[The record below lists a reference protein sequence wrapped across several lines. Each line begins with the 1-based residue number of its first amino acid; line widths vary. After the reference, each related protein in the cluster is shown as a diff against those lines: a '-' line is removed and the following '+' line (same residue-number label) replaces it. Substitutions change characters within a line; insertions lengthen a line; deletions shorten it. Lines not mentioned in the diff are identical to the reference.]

1 MQRNYAS
8 NYLKKII
15 LKSGCSQFK
24 HSDSF
29 HKTHQREKESKQ
41 ERRKERENGGRI
53 EAVKYDNNPR
63 GESKKGLSKI

>member
-29 HKTHQREKESKQ
+29 HKTHKREKESKQ
-41 ERRKERENGGRI
+41 EREKERENERRND
-53 EAVKYDNNPR
+53 AVKVR
-63 GESKKGLSKI
+63 